1 MGSLPSPTPSQA
13 KMGWVC
19 RSSELDPEACR
30 GLQWRPEEPS
40 CVCSHS
46 RVSTMVN
53 GLILPLLCSEE
64 QRLPFHLFWKP
75 QSLQL
80 PAKPYLHWPVSLG
93 PHLPFFSALFTL
105 LLPPWPLLW
114 SLENT
119 GNTQTLDLYFSSRRS
134 RNWHPLSSSRLWS
147 DVIFPYPEPCLKL
160 QFPLLLPQHSVLA
173 LLLLISLIT
182 FQHNFNLFTIVHSL
196 SLHWKVSPPG
206 QSSLFCFT
214 DISQVP
220 RMGTQLVLVEWM
232 NGLGCPA
239 GLVHWGVEMRLA
251 TILKHNQEIPALLL
265 GAGVGSW
272 QFSGVSSPFNFW
284 WEPPPSP
291 PKEGGYVTLKLFLIS
306 CTLEGWGN
314 PTGQKSVSHLNFS
327 SFLF

>member
-1 MGSLPSPTPSQA
+1 MGRLNDLDHIVKHIGCWAPFPPPTPSQA

-160 QFPLLLPQHSVLA
+160 QLPLLLPQHSVLA

-182 FQHNFNLFTIVHSL
+182 FQHNLFY
-196 SLHWKVSPPG
+196 
-206 QSSLFCFT
+206 
-214 DISQVP
+214 
-220 RMGTQLVLVEWM
+220 
-232 NGLGCPA
+232 
-239 GLVHWGVEMRLA
+239 
-251 TILKHNQEIPALLL
+251 LLL
-265 GAGVGSW
+265 
-272 QFSGVSSPFNFW
+272 FILFPFTGRWVHRGRVLCFVLLTYPKYLEW
-284 WEPPPSP
+284 WALS
-291 PKEGGYVTLKLFLIS
+291 
-306 CTLEGWGN
+306 
-314 PTGQKSVSHLNFS
+314 
-327 SFLF
+327 

>member
-1 MGSLPSPTPSQA
+1 MEEDITIS
-13 KMGWVC
+13 K
-19 RSSELDPEACR
+19 
-30 GLQWRPEEPS
+30 EPS

-64 QRLPFHLFWKP
+64 QWLPFHLFWKP

-134 RNWHPLSSSRLWS
+134 HNWHPSSSSRLWS
-147 DVIFPYPEPCLKL
+147 DVIFPCPEPCLKL
-160 QFPLLLPQHSVLA
+160 QLPLPLPQHSVLA

-182 FQHNFNLFTIVHSL
+182 FQHTFNLFTIVHSL
-196 SLHWKVSPPG
+196 SLHWKRSPPG

-220 RMGTQLVLVEWM
+220 RMVGTQLVLVEWM

-239 GLVHWGVEMRLA
+239 GLVHWGVGMRLA

-265 GAGVGSW
+265 RAGWGHRNSQGW
-272 QFSGVSSPFNFW
+272 AAHLTFDENH
-284 WEPPPSP
+284 PPPHRK
-291 PKEGGYVTLKLFLIS
+291 KEVM
-306 CTLEGWGN
+306 
-314 PTGQKSVSHLNFS
+314 
-327 SFLF
+327 